1 MGHRHTYLTFR
12 NILFYVVLLW
22 SGMTANAQS
31 GKGNFA
37 GRVVDKDTKQ
47 PVGYAAVRLLTLPDS
62 AFVTGVATTDDG
74 KFKMPVVWPKDK
86 KLFLEISF
94 IGYTTFSK
102 PIPASFRGSSQNL
115 GDIALLPDGF
125 LLNETVIVGKAP
137 LAVTE
142 QDTTVFNASAYRTPE
157 GSMLE
162 DLVKQLPGGEIDG
175 DGKLLIHGKE
185 VKKILV
191 DGKEF
196 FTDDP
201 KAALKN
207 LPVEMVEKL
216 KAYEG
221 EVRTLRAWAYYN
233 IFEIWGGA
241 LPLNIE
247 PATVDGELPPTADPD
262 FDTSCKKIY
271 NFIATELDDC
281 YEGMV
286 ENQVNRMN
294 KAVNRMIKA
303 RLLLN
308 AEVFI
313 KESHY
318 TECAEL
324 CREIISGKYGKYELA
339 KDYRDIY
346 SINNTECP
354 EVIMAFACEDG
365 KLNMGWMRMT
375 FYPYN
380 IWDYF
385 GGTYSQSGWN
395 CTCLVPSYD
404 NAGTVNELGGTQGA
418 TCFLDAAYGDKL
430 GAVYERFD
438 DRDIRK
444 KNYNYDKKNGY
455 SGIFLKGTIKANYGK
470 GEALKADADRDGQ
483 DLAYV
488 DQVGTFMNL
497 GRNLETVMSPRWGET
512 NSGLRLVKYPVY
524 PTSAA
529 IDFQNIDEVEF
540 RLSEVYYMLAECE
553 MRAGQADK
561 AKELV
566 NEVRKRYFSA
576 GDWADVK
583 DKPGRGF
590 TAFDMDWML
599 SQWGVEFLNEGRRR
613 RTDLRRFDKF
623 TQGQWWFFGRATDN
637 GQLYPAKRDRKY
649 EWYPLPA
656 SALLVNQGLI
666 QNPNYK

>member
-1 MGHRHTYLTFR
+1 MKYLKYKCLLAI
-12 NILFYVVLLW
+12 ILGCSL
-22 SGMTANAQS
+22 SGCFDLTEEVFDRVDS
-31 GKGNFA
+31 GVYYQDENSVK
-37 GRVVDKDTKQ
+37 
-47 PVGYAAVRLLTLPDS
+47 S
-62 AFVTGVATTDDG
+62 AVATIYSTGATSYAEYFWYMQEFPADQVTWRVWNGGQWGYDEG
-74 KFKMPVVWPKDK
+74 EKFIFSIQNWTPDAKIIRSAW
-86 KLFLEISF
+86 ENAWTT
-94 IGYTTFSK
+94 IGLCNT
-102 PIPASFRGSSQNL
+102 
-115 GDIALLPDGF
+115 LLAD
-125 LLNETVIVGKAP
+125 
-137 LAVTE
+137 
-142 QDTTVFNASAYRTPE
+142 
-157 GSMLE
+157 M
-162 DLVKQLPGGEIDG
+162 
-175 DGKLLIHGKE
+175 GKLTSADLKM
-185 VKKILV
+185 
-191 DGKEF
+191 
-196 FTDDP
+196 TD
-201 KAALKN
+201 
-207 LPVEMVEKL
+207 EKL

-553 MRAGQADK
+553 MRAGQANK
-561 AKELV
+561 A
-566 NEVRKRYFSA
+566 
-576 GDWADVK
+576 
-583 DKPGRGF
+583 
-590 TAFDMDWML
+590 
-599 SQWGVEFLNEGRRR
+599 
-613 RTDLRRFDKF
+613 
-623 TQGQWWFFGRATDN
+623 
-637 GQLYPAKRDRKY
+637 
-649 EWYPLPA
+649 
-656 SALLVNQGLI
+656 
-666 QNPNYK
+666 